1 MTGNGNYA
9 SVLSSPTEES
19 LPPYSTTW
27 TNDVTEKEHEKKLD
41 WRSRSQWASA
51 YANTPQAFNTAL
63 GSLVNRLWPMRR
75 KAALREQVIAFLL
88 VVVFGVVPFV
98 LLGYFTPGTYYD
110 NGSHPFTGVFED
122 QVQGCGDSFGTPENS
137 TITGIENLFVLGRTF
152 GRFTFSQVKTIDV
165 VWDVVV
171 ARGVQL
177 VAWYI
182 GYVVFSDSLLRAIE
196 RHPASFRIFQRIAL
210 EGPSLLSLWT
220 LIKELW
226 CAKSK
231 RTKALFFYV
240 WLATLYIISIPMFL
254 SAMTGYDSTSIA
266 WVNLDESS
274 NNIVPASSVQSSWV
288 THGTWDE
295 KWDNEVCL
303 NTSLANRVY
312 SDISART
319 SYCKSVKHLH
329 IMLTH

>member
-27 TNDVTEKEHEKKLD
+27 TNDVTEKKHEKKLD
-41 WRSRSQWASA
+41 WRSRSQWTSA

-63 GSLVNRLWPMRR
+63 DSLVNRLWPTR

-98 LLGYFTPGTYYD
+98 LLGYFTPGTYYE

-122 QVQGCGDSFGTPENS
+122 QIQGCGDSFGTPENS

-152 GRFTFSQVKTIDV
+152 GRLTFSQVKTIDV

-226 CAKSK
+226 GAKSK

-288 THGTWDE
+288 AHGTWDE

-303 NTSLANRVY
+303 NRSLANRVY